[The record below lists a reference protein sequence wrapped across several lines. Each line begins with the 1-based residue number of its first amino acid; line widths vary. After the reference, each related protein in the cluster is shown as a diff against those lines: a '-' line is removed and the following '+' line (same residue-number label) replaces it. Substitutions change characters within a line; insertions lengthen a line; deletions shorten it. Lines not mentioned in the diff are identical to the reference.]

1 MALLQRDTSPQSGFT
16 LIEILVV
23 IGILSLLAVALI
35 PNLVKGSEE
44 GRRLETQ
51 TRITTLKTAI
61 DTYERRH
68 GRYPPD
74 DFTDLEGK
82 VKNRA
87 DGINAGIESL
97 VIFLHQEAGGTTLV
111 DYEDWLT
118 NFDEDDNATVIPL
131 LERKAKVEV
140 VDAWGV
146 PFAYFCAN
154 SGGYDRVQRILD
166 GFGEQE
172 ARAWRNPKSSG
183 YLGSR
188 SYQIISA
195 GPDNEF
201 NTEDDMTSP
210 VRPRSE

>member
-1 MALLQRDTSPQSGFT
+1 MTLRRRGTSPQSGFT

-23 IGILSLLAVALI
+23 IGIISLLAVALI
-35 PNLVKGSEE
+35 PNLVGASEE
-44 GRRLETQ
+44 GRRMETQ
-51 TRITTLKTAI
+51 ARLTTLKTAI

-68 GRYPPD
+68 GHYPPD
-74 DFTDLEGK
+74 NFADLEGK
-82 VKNRA
+82 VKNSA
-87 DGINAGIESL
+87 DGINTGIESL

-118 NFDEDDNATVIPL
+118 NFDGDDNVSVIPL

-146 PFAYFCAN
+146 PFAYFCAG
-154 SGGYDRVQRILD
+154 SGGYDRVQRIMD
-166 GFGEQE
+166 GVGEQE

-188 SYQIISA
+188 RYQIISA
-195 GPDNEF
+195 GPDSQF
-201 NTEDDMTSP
+201 NTDDDMTSP
-210 VRPRSE
+210 ALPRSE